1 MVWWLLKKRDEEAHK
16 KIDHIHNSIQGS
28 FGNIRKDIE
37 AINGH
42 IKQHNN
48 NSESFHKRLLA
59 LEQRLM
65 KIEEHFIE
73 EAEDES
79 VEESI
84 KVKKE
89 DFIGDLTQTQKLI
102 FLTIY
107 ELEKQIGQEIS
118 IRSLA
123 EVLYKEKEYDQVRS
137 MLSRFI
143 SELTDMSLVK
153 KKRTGK
159 QVFVSTTAQG
169 AKIAKQTI
177 VENKRKK
184 S

>member
-16 KIDHIHNSIQGS
+16 KIDNIHNSIQGS

-42 IKQHNN
+42 IKRHNN

-59 LEQRLM
+59 IEQKLM
-65 KIEEHFIE
+65 KFEEHFMGE
-73 EAEDES
+73 TEDES
-79 VEESI
+79 VEEAI

-89 DFIGDLTQTQKLI
+89 DFIEDLTQTQKLI

-107 ELEKQIGQEIS
+107 EMEKQLGQEIS

-123 EVLYKEKEYDQVRS
+123 ELLYKEKEYDQVRS

-143 SELTDMSLVK
+143 SELTDLSLVK
-153 KKRTGK
+153 KKRVGK
-159 QVFVSTTAQG
+159 QVYVSTTTQG
-169 AKIAKQTI
+169 ARIAKQAI

-184 S
+184 

>member
-42 IKQHNN
+42 IKRHNSH
-48 NSESFHKRLLA
+48 SESFHKRLLA
-59 LEQRLM
+59 IEQKLM
-65 KIEEHFIE
+65 KFEERVME
-73 EAEDES
+73 ETEEES
-79 VEESI
+79 VEEAV

-89 DFIGDLTQTQKLI
+89 DFIEDLTQTQKLI

-143 SELTDMSLVK
+143 SELTNIDLVK

-169 AKIAKQTI
+169 ARIAKQAI
-177 VENKRKK
+177 VERKRKK
-184 S
+184 